1 MPGLDELER
10 RDRMLP
16 RESQAGPRLKE
27 HHATMI
33 RQLSAHSNVLDTS
46 NETVFETVQR
56 IVELLKA

>member
-1 MPGLDELER
+1 
-10 RDRMLP
+10 MLP